1 MVREASFLATLGGP
15 VCFPKSPHCEVPQ
28 DILVAPEIDLPRQKV
43 LWSQGGIFL
52 YQQEVS
58 ADLSQSKITWL
69 SRASLAVLFL
79 QTKKILTRVAISTN
93 KTIILSQIIK

>member
-1 MVREASFLATLGGP
+1 MVREASFLAILGGP

-43 LWSQGGIFL
+43 LRGEYSCTSKKSQLIYLNLELLG
-52 YQQEVS
+52 YQEP
-58 ADLSQSKITWL
+58 LWQSY
-69 SRASLAVLFL
+69 SY
-79 QTKKILTRVAISTN
+79 TKKILTRVAISTN